1 MRLPVVT
8 CVFMVQMRTALLA
21 FAFAARVLASDYQ
34 LKTVK
39 VLPIESYPARKT
51 IGEITIA
58 IDPYTTDEKTYTAFD
73 IKDLNSRGYYPIHVI
88 ILNGSQSYVSV
99 RTRDVTLMTSDGQKL
114 YTTPATIVVQDV
126 VKGGLISK
134 LPKMKSHDQSTST
147 KTGSPLLDFTGKEL
161 TNRQIEP
168 GAVSDGFIFFYTPE
182 PKKTFFAGSTL
193 LIPQVMD
200 ESSHKPMGLFE
211 IPLDAA
217 LGTVPGK

>member
-1 MRLPVVT
+1 MKRL
-8 CVFMVQMRTALLA
+8 RIALL
-21 FAFAARVLASDYQ
+21 VLAFMASALAAEYQ

-39 VLPIESYPARKT
+39 VLPIESYPART
-51 IGEITIA
+51 AVGTLTIA
-58 IDPYTTDEKTYTAFD
+58 IDPYATDEKTYTAFD

-88 ILNGSQSYVSV
+88 ILNSSSGYVSV
-99 RTRDVTLMTSDGQKL
+99 RTRDITLMTSDGQKL

-126 VKGGLISK
+126 IKGSLISK

-168 GAVSDGFIFFYTPE
+168 GAVSDGFIFFFTPE
-182 PKKTFFAGSTL
+182 PKKSFFVGSKL

-200 ESSHKPMGLFE
+200 ENSRKPIGPFE
-211 IPLDAA
+211 IPLDAGLA
-217 LGTVPGK
+217 GTPSK

>member
-1 MRLPVVT
+1 MIRVRL
-8 CVFMVQMRTALLA
+8 ALFLSLSGASALA
-21 FAFAARVLASDYQ
+21 GEYQ

-39 VLPIESYPARKT
+39 VLPIESYPAKMAV
-51 IGEITIA
+51 GALTIA
-58 IDPYTTDEKTYTAFD
+58 IDPYPTDEKTYTAFD

-88 ILNGSQSYVSV
+88 ISNGLPSYVSV
-99 RTRDVTLMTSDGQKL
+99 RTRDITLMTSDGRKL

-168 GAVSDGFIFFYTPE
+168 GAVSAGFIFFFTPE
-182 PKKTFFAGSTL
+182 PKKPFFVGSKL

-200 ESSHKPMGLFE
+200 ENAHKPLGPFE
-211 IPLDAA
+211 IALDPA
-217 LGTVPGK
+217 LATTPAK